1 MNGNDEQ
8 LIWETYQ
15 QLYEAISGSEAL
27 SRMRGAIAAG
37 HEDLIP
43 DILDLVDVKDRP
55 ALAKKAKMFGISHPA
70 FNAVIPPAGEG
81 EEYPGTGDVEWFETD
96 DRHFWQTIYHEMWWE
111 HIERAVPN
119 ESHMAQGHK
128 DALNKKKPDY
138 VVTGPKMHVEF
149 HEVGKVDLKTGEQ
162 TSTTIVMKE
171 DRSREGYPDSYYI
184 IHDYDLRS
192 IKEWWEENW
201 KFLENGPDEEEP
213 GDKYHLNPPDEAD
226 SWRDEEDETPG
237 SVDPEVVVDNLRQ
250 AIENLES
257 AGDAKGY
264 YWDAI
269 ELNVDQQRLDDMLDE
284 YVESDHLSPEEREY
298 IKQEDEPP
306 PGTEQYFKKW

>member
-1 MNGNDEQ
+1 VNGNDEQ

-15 QLYEAISGSEAL
+15 QLYEAMSSSEAL
-27 SRMRGAIAAG
+27 RAVRGAIAAG
-37 HEDLIP
+37 QEDLIP

-81 EEYPGTGDVEWFETD
+81 EEYPGT
-96 DRHFWQTIYHEMWWE
+96 
-111 HIERAVPN
+111 
-119 ESHMAQGHK
+119 
-128 DALNKKKPDY
+128 
-138 VVTGPKMHVEF
+138 
-149 HEVGKVDLKTGEQ
+149 
-162 TSTTIVMKE
+162 
-171 DRSREGYPDSYYI
+171 
-184 IHDYDLRS
+184 
-192 IKEWWEENW
+192 
-201 KFLENGPDEEEP
+201 
-213 GDKYHLNPPDEAD
+213 DEAD
-226 SWRDEEDETPG
+226 SWRDEEDEIPG

-250 AIENLES
+250 TIENLEP

>member
-15 QLYEAISGSEAL
+15 QLYEAISSSEAL

-37 HEDLIP
+37 QEDLIP

-96 DRHFWQTIYHEMWWE
+96 DQ
-111 HIERAVPN
+111 P
-119 ESHMAQGHK
+119 
-128 DALNKKKPDY
+128 
-138 VVTGPKMHVEF
+138 
-149 HEVGKVDLKTGEQ
+149 
-162 TSTTIVMKE
+162 
-171 DRSREGYPDSYYI
+171 
-184 IHDYDLRS
+184 
-192 IKEWWEENW
+192 
-201 KFLENGPDEEEP
+201 
-213 GDKYHLNPPDEAD
+213 
-226 SWRDEEDETPG
+226 EDEIPG

-250 AIENLES
+250 AIENLEP
-257 AGDAKGY
+257 AGDVKGY

-306 PGTEQYFKKW
+306 PGPEEWAHMS